1 LYIKIAIYGA
11 LQSFYTKF
19 PFLASND
26 FVIAGESYGGV
37 YVPMTAK
44 AIVEHNAAK
53 HPGTVHI
60 NLKKWAVGNGINEFA
75 G

>member
-1 LYIKIAIYGA
+1 M
-11 LQSFYTKF
+11 
-19 PFLASND
+19 
-26 FVIAGESYGGV
+26 IAGESYGGV